1 MTNTQAQP
9 AIAESALRTLCSV
22 LEAENA
28 ALSAMDI
35 PAANRL
41 LAEKIAATDGL
52 TAALRPR
59 PQLPDHARAE
69 VARLAALA
77 QTNKAL
83 LERAMAAQKRVIGCI
98 ARAVPRALGESRPY
112 AANGRNQR
120 PTQMPPISLS
130 SNA

>member
-1 MTNTQAQP
+1 M
-9 AIAESALRTLCSV
+9 
-22 LEAENA
+22 
-28 ALSAMDI
+28 
-35 PAANRL
+35 
-41 LAEKIAATDGL
+41 
-52 TAALRPR
+52 
-59 PQLPDHARAE
+59 
-69 VARLAALA
+69 ARLAALA